1 AGIAVAHAR
10 LRRTPPS
17 DRRVALM
24 LSAYPTKHAR
34 IGNAVGLDTP
44 RSLLHLLV
52 ALRAAGYDI
61 GPDAGPDA
69 IPGLAD
75 E

>member
-1 AGIAVAHAR
+1 
-10 LRRTPPS
+10 
-17 DRRVALM
+17 M

-44 RSLLHLLV
+44 RSLVRLLH

-61 GPDAGPDA
+61 GPESGPDA
-69 IPGLAD
+69 IPGLAEND
-75 E
+75 SDALIHAVIDRGGQDSLY